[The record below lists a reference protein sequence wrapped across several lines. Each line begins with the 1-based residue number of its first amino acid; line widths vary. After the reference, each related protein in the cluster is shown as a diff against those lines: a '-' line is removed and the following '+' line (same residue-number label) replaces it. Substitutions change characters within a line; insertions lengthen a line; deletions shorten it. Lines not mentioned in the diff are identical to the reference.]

1 MTVTSL
7 SNLVLLACTAALCI
21 TVWRLRRAL
30 RHTQN
35 EYAATRMELSR
46 LKAYRLEVQECSPYA
61 QAFVETHHNF
71 LRPYF
76 AVCRRLDN
84 GTLDILRIPF
94 DPDDH
99 LDRDYRLAHAREVA
113 AYINE
118 KP

>member
-1 MTVTSL
+1 MTVISL
-7 SNLVLLACTAALCI
+7 SNIVLLTCIAVLCI
-21 TVWRLRRAL
+21 TVWRLLRAL
-30 RHTQN
+30 RNTKN
-35 EYAATRMELSR
+35 EYAATRVELSR

-61 QAFVETHHNF
+61 QAVVETHHNF
-71 LRPYF
+71 IRPYF

-84 GTLDILRIPF
+84 GTLDTLRIPF
-94 DPDDH
+94 DPHDH